1 MKTWV
6 NVAAFVLNGKS
17 EPLKLFRSAKCFM
30 FCAGGLELET
40 NLTFLDYISFLLD
53 IKCFQRSAKSQNRKK
68 TLKEKIGVSYKES
81 FN

>member
-1 MKTWV
+1 
-6 NVAAFVLNGKS
+6 
-17 EPLKLFRSAKCFM
+17 M